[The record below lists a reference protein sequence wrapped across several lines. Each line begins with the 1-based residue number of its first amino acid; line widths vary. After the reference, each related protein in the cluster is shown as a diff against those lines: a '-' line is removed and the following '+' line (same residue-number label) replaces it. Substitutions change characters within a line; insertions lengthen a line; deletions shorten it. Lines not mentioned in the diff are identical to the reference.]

1 MRTNKVISSHRTFGN
16 IALIV
21 LFTIFGFNR
30 CKNVDKISEAQV
42 FRYNEDV
49 SVNTLDPIYI
59 KSQSE
64 IWIGSQIYEGLVALD
79 DKLQPIPRLS
89 KYWEISPDGRV
100 YKFVIRTDAFFTFV
114 EPNQNG
120 KLTPQLSRVTVNDVA
135 YSLNRLMN
143 PKNGSPG
150 MWVMNNVDKAPR
162 VLNDSTVEISL
173 KNPAPAFLSLLATN
187 YCWIVPEFTQKW
199 QEGRLSQQPVGAGP
213 FYLRRWETD
222 VKLVM
227 LKNPQYFVFDGKQRL
242 PFLDAVN
249 VTFVKNKQT
258 AFMQFMAGQYDFFNG
273 IDGSFKNKLLN
284 QNGTIKSDY
293 QQRINAVVTDFLNT
307 EYIGFYLGDTLK
319 GKPNPF
325 RDKHLR
331 KALQLS
337 VNRPEILRFFRNG
350 LGSEAVNEVY
360 GFVPPSLLGDQNSQT
375 QSIKNPQKSE
385 PLREFQNSE
394 FFKNPS
400 KFAKI
405 SLTTT
410 ADYLDI
416 AVMLQNTW
424 KKTLNLDV
432 AIELQTGGMLRQLRE
447 KGDLG
452 MFRGSW
458 IADYPDAEN
467 YLGCFYSPYLVPFGP
482 NYTRFVS
489 KEFDQLYDEIS
500 TGIVRS
506 DEDLQKRNSNINKAN
521 QILSEEAPFILLYF
535 DKSLRLMQKNIEGLS
550 NDPIN
555 RLDLRRVRLKTRFKE
570 AI

>member
-1 MRTNKVISSHRTFGN
+1 
-16 IALIV
+16 
-21 LFTIFGFNR
+21 
-30 CKNVDKISEAQV
+30 
-42 FRYNEDV
+42 
-49 SVNTLDPIYI
+49 
-59 KSQSE
+59 
-64 IWIGSQIYEGLVALD
+64 
-79 DKLQPIPRLS
+79 
-89 KYWEISPDGRV
+89 
-100 YKFVIRTDAFFTFV
+100 
-114 EPNQNG
+114 
-120 KLTPQLSRVTVNDVA
+120 
-135 YSLNRLMN
+135 
-143 PKNGSPG
+143 
-150 MWVMNNVDKAPR
+150 
-162 VLNDSTVEISL
+162 
-173 KNPAPAFLSLLATN
+173 
-187 YCWIVPEFTQKW
+187 
-199 QEGRLSQQPVGAGP
+199 
-213 FYLRRWETD
+213 
-222 VKLVM
+222 M

-350 LGSEAVNEVY
+350 LGSEAVNDVY
-360 GFVPPSLLGDQNSQT
+360 GFVPPSLLGEEIAAEKQQENSLSEFQK
-375 QSIKNPQKSE
+375 SEYFKNPQ
-385 PLREFQNSE
+385 
-394 FFKNPS
+394 

-424 KKTLNLDV
+424 KKTLNVDV

-500 TGIVRS
+500 TGIVRTP
-506 DEDLQKRNSNINKAN
+506 EDILKRNASINKAN
-521 QILSEEAPFILLYF
+521 QILSDEAPFILLYF
-535 DKSLRLMQKNIEGLS
+535 DKSLRLMQKNVKGLS

-555 RLDLRRVRLKTRFKE
+555 RLDLRRVSKS
-570 AI
+570 